1 MATQFTPFY
10 STLGGLL
17 IGTASVLMILGLGRI
32 AGISGVFGSLL
43 TLRLDRD
50 FVWRAVFIA
59 GLLGGAFLAAIAGLY
74 DPASVVFPAKG
85 LAAIVSGFIVGA
97 GTALG
102 GGCTSGHGICG
113 LSRLS
118 PRSFAATIV
127 FMLVAAIV
135 VFVTR
140 HVM

>member
-10 STLGGLL
+10 STLGGVL
-17 IGTASVLMILGLGRI
+17 IGAAAALMMLGLGRT
-32 AGISGVFGSLL
+32 AGVSGVFGSLL
-43 TLRLDRD
+43 TLRVDRD
-50 FVWRAVFIA
+50 FAWRAVFIL
-59 GLLGGAFLAAIAGLY
+59 GLLAGAFLAAIAGLY
-74 DPASVVFPAKG
+74 DPASVAFPAKG
-85 LAAIVSGFIVGA
+85 LTAVASGFIVGA

-118 PRSFAATIV
+118 PRSLTATII
-127 FMLVAAIV
+127 FMLVAGIV

>member
-1 MATQFTPFY
+1 MATEFTPLA

-17 IGTASVLMILGLGRI
+17 IGMASVLMMLGLGRI
-32 AGISGVFGSLL
+32 AGVSGIFGSLL
-43 TLRLDRD
+43 TFRPDRD
-50 FVWRAVFIA
+50 FAWRAAFIA
-59 GLLGGAFLAAIAGLY
+59 GLLGGASLAAIAGFY
-74 DPASVVFPAKG
+74 DPTSVAFPAKG
-85 LAAIVSGFIVGA
+85 IAAVVAGFIVGI

-118 PRSFAATIV
+118 PRSFAATII
-127 FMLVAAIV
+127 FMLVAGIV

-140 HVM
+140 HML

>member
-17 IGTASVLMILGLGRI
+17 IGMASVLMMLGLGRI
-32 AGISGVFGSLL
+32 AGVSGVFGAML
-43 TLRLDRD
+43 TLRLDLD
-50 FVWRAVFIA
+50 FVWRGVFIL
-59 GLLGGAFLAAIAGLY
+59 GLLAGAFLAAIVGLY
-74 DPASVVFPAKG
+74 DPASVAFPAKG
-85 LAAIVSGFIVGA
+85 LAAIVSGLIVGA

-118 PRSFAATIV
+118 PRSFAATVV
-127 FMLVAAIV
+127 FMLVAGIV

>member
-17 IGTASVLMILGLGRI
+17 IGMAAVLMMLGLGRI
-32 AGISGVFGSLL
+32 AGVSGVFGSLL

-50 FVWRAVFIA
+50 FVWRAAFIA
-59 GLLGGAFLAAIAGLY
+59 GLLAGAFLAVIIGLY
-74 DPASVVFPAKG
+74 DPASVTFPAKG
-85 LAAIVSGFIVGA
+85 VAAIVSGFIVGI

-118 PRSFAATIV
+118 RRSFAATII
-127 FMLVAAIV
+127 FMLVACIV

>member
-17 IGTASVLMILGLGRI
+17 IGMAAVLMMLGLGRI
-32 AGISGVFGSLL
+32 AGISGVFDSLL
-43 TLRLDRD
+43 TLKPDRD
-50 FVWRAVFIA
+50 FIWRAVFII
-59 GLLGGAFLAAIAGLY
+59 GLLAGAFLAAITGLY
-74 DPASVVFPAKG
+74 DPASVAFPAKG
-85 LAAIVSGFIVGA
+85 LAAVISGLIVGA

-118 PRSFAATIV
+118 PRSLAATIV
-127 FMLVAAIV
+127 FMLVAGIV

-140 HVM
+140 HLM

>member
-1 MATQFTPFY
+1 MATQFTPY
-10 STLGGLL
+10 SSALGGLL
-17 IGTASVLMILGLGRI
+17 IGIASVLMMLGLGRI

-43 TLRLDRD
+43 TLSLDQD
-50 FVWRAVFIA
+50 FLWRAVFII
-59 GLLGGAFLAAIAGLY
+59 GLLAGAFLAAIAGLY
-74 DPASVVFPAKG
+74 DPASVTFPAKG
-85 LAAIVSGFIVGA
+85 LAAVVSGFIVGA

-118 PRSFAATIV
+118 PRSFVATII
-127 FMLVAAIV
+127 FMLVAAVV

>member
-1 MATQFTPFY
+1 MVTEFTPFY
-10 STLGGLL
+10 STIGGLL
-17 IGTASVLMILGLGRI
+17 IGMASVFMMLGLGRI
-32 AGISGVFGSLL
+32 AGVSGIFGSLL

-50 FVWRAVFIA
+50 FAWRAAFIL
-59 GLLGGAFLAAIAGLY
+59 GLVGGASIAVIIGLY
-74 DPASVVFPAKG
+74 DPASVTFPAKG
-85 LAAIVSGFIVGA
+85 VAAIVSGFIVGI

-118 PRSFAATIV
+118 PRSFAATII
-127 FMLVAAIV
+127 FMLVAGIV
-135 VFVTR
+135 VFITR

>member
-17 IGTASVLMILGLGRI
+17 IGMASVLMMLGLGRI
-32 AGISGVFGSLL
+32 AGVSGVFGAML
-43 TLRLDRD
+43 TLRLDLD
-50 FVWRAVFIA
+50 FVWRGVFIL
-59 GLLGGAFLAAIAGLY
+59 GLLAGAFLAAFVGLY
-74 DPASVVFPAKG
+74 DPASVAFPAKG
-85 LAAIVSGFIVGA
+85 LAAIVSGLIVGA

-118 PRSFAATIV
+118 PRSFAATVV
-127 FMLVAAIV
+127 FMLVAGIV

>member
-17 IGTASVLMILGLGRI
+17 IGMATVLMMLGLGRI
-32 AGISGVFGSLL
+32 AGVSGIFGSLF

-50 FVWRAVFIA
+50 FVWRAAFIA
-59 GLLGGAFLAAIAGLY
+59 GLLGGASLAAIIGLY
-74 DPASVVFPAKG
+74 DPASVTFPAKG
-85 LAAIVSGFIVGA
+85 IAAIVSGFIVGI

-118 PRSFAATIV
+118 PRSFAATII
-127 FMLVAAIV
+127 FMLVACIV

>member
-17 IGTASVLMILGLGRI
+17 IGSGRSPDDAGLGRI
-32 AGISGVFGSLL
+32 AGVSGVFGSLL

-50 FVWRAVFIA
+50 FAWRAVFIA

-85 LAAIVSGFIVGA
+85 LAAVASGFIVGA

-118 PRSFAATIV
+118 PRSFAATTV

>member
-17 IGTASVLMILGLGRI
+17 IGMASVLMMLGLGRI
-32 AGISGVFGSLL
+32 AGVSGVFDALL
-43 TLRLDRD
+43 TLRVDRD

-59 GLLGGAFLAAIAGLY
+59 GLLAGAFLAAIVGLY
-74 DPASVVFPAKG
+74 DPASVAFPAKG
-85 LAAIVSGFIVGA
+85 LAAIVSGLIVGA

-118 PRSFAATIV
+118 RRSFAATVV
-127 FMLVAAIV
+127 FMLVAGIV

-140 HVM
+140 HII

>member
-17 IGTASVLMILGLGRI
+17 IGTASVLMMLGLGRI

-50 FVWRAVFIA
+50 FVWRAVFMG
-59 GLLGGAFLAAIAGLY
+59 GLLAGAFLAAIAGLY

-85 LAAIVSGFIVGA
+85 LAAIVSGFIVGV

-118 PRSFAATIV
+118 PRSFVATII